1 MEKFALFRLLD
12 ALAGLAPPAA
22 DPPQQLERQ
31 LAAVYGSISLH
42 RCADRSGRQQLVLLK
57 EPEGCGT
64 IDP

>member
-1 MEKFALFRLLD
+1 M
-12 ALAGLAPPAA
+12 GL
-22 DPPQQLERQ
+22 RR
-31 LAAVYGSISLH
+31 LAAVYGAVSLH